1 MFFSYRHSSS
11 GAASPSFPLLLRSAS
26 RGITTAIKIIWN
38 SPRVRPN
45 IFTDC
50 SPKLLLPVFY
60 LRGKMESAAPASSL
74 SLTLF
79 NPFILSSQLKSRL
92 YTSCGIAAHSD
103 IFCFVCSI
111 TSSFSATTLT
121 VSPVALLSRR
131 ATVQQTL
138 HAMFLLAE
146 QRNSERSELSPIKLH

>member
-1 MFFSYRHSSS
+1 MFSSSTHSSS

-26 RGITTAIKIIWN
+26 RGITTVIKIIQN
-38 SPRVRPN
+38 SPRIRPN

-79 NPFILSSQLKSRL
+79 NPFISSSQLKSRL
-92 YTSCGIAAHSD
+92 YTSRGIVAHSD
-103 IFCFVCSI
+103 VFCFVCSI
-111 TSSFSATTLT
+111 ASFSLPPR
-121 VSPVALLSRR
+121 SPCLLSRSSVGALQCSR
-131 ATVQQTL
+131 LCTL
-138 HAMFLLAE
+138 C
-146 QRNSERSELSPIKLH
+146 SY